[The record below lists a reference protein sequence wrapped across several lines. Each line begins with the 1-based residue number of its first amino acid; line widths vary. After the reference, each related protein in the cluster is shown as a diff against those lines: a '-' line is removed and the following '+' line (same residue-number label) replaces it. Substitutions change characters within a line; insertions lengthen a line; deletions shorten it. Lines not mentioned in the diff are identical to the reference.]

1 MSSLLTDVR
10 RHLGVSIPLAVVYAG
25 AVLLAT
31 RGRVDGLTLGVLV
44 GVGALTL
51 LAPVVIGR
59 LNRRIVRGS
68 WAPPL
73 APGER
78 VLHDGAAD
86 LYELG
91 FVGWL
96 FLTDRRLLLCRMG
109 GAEAWSAPL
118 GEIAAVRAGG
128 IAGVF
133 ATDVLVEMRDGST
146 TRIKVEGSG
155 EWVERIGAARSLP
168 EPAARR

>member
-25 AVLLAT
+25 AVLLAA
-31 RGRVDGLTLGVLV
+31 RGQVDGLTLGVLL

-51 LAPVVIGR
+51 LAPVAIGH

-73 APGER
+73 AAGER

-96 FLTDRRLLLCRMG
+96 FLSDRRLLLCRMG
-109 GAEAWSAPL
+109 GAEVWSAPL
-118 GEIAAVRAGG
+118 GEVAAVRSGG
-128 IAGVF
+128 LAGVL
-133 ATDVLVEMRDGST
+133 ATDLVVEMRDGST
-146 TRIKVEGSG
+146 TRLKVEGSG
-155 EWVERIGAARSLP
+155 EWVERAGSALSLAR
-168 EPAARR
+168 EEVGR